1 MNSLTEIFQ
10 LGLFIKDA
18 FYLWP
23 FFCIRALD
31 SEAFASL
38 YKCWCSVRKCHNMT
52 LWCVATFLHAIKENF
67 FISPC
72 LSMVP
77 KELPFIAE
85 GGKKK
90 KGKTLNRRDK
100 RLRVGT
106 TCGVCPDCP
115 HRCPGGVGGRRGQSG
130 AKSAR
135 AGPSVDR
142 WVRLLS
148 SGSSPGR
155 APGRPLCP
163 PHEVISGSLRGD
175 RTSL

>member
-23 FFCIRALD
+23 FFCIHALD

-72 LSMVP
+72 LSVVP

-85 GGKKK
+85 GEKK
-90 KGKTLNRRDK
+90 KGKPLTEETRGCVSALQAVSVRPSPP
-100 RLRVGT
+100 L
-106 TCGVCPDCP
+106 
-115 HRCPGGVGGRRGQSG
+115 PGGVGRRRGQCG
-130 AKSAR
+130 AKCAR
-135 AGPSVDR
+135 AGPSVDS
-142 WVRLLS
+142 WVRLLPS
-148 SGSSPGR
+148 ESSPAR
-155 APGRPLCP
+155 PPGRPLCP
-163 PHEVISGSLRGD
+163 PREVISGSLRGD

>member
-23 FFCIRALD
+23 FFCIHALD

-72 LSMVP
+72 LSVVP

-85 GGKKK
+85 GEKKK
-90 KGKTLNRRDK
+90 RETLNRRDT
-100 RLRVGT
+100 RLCVGPT
-106 TCGVCPDCP
+106 GGVCPTVP
-115 HRCPGGVGGRRGQSG
+115 TAAGRCG
-130 AKSAR
+130 ASAR
-135 AGPSVDR
+135 PVRSEVRPRRPQCGQLGQAPSE
-142 WVRLLS
+142 
-148 SGSSPGR
+148 SSPAR
-155 APGRPLCP
+155 PPGRPLCP
-163 PHEVISGSLRGD
+163 PREVISGSLRGD